1 MKLSAIALATAT
13 AFSLAIAAADA
24 ATVRDHRGV
33 DPSTCP
39 GGVVV
44 NGQCA
49 TTVKPPRC
57 PRFVPGTTYKN
68 PCYYRR

>member
-1 MKLSAIALATAT
+1 MKLSAIALVTTA
-13 AFSLAIAAADA
+13 AFSFAIAAAQA

-33 DPSTCP
+33 DASTCP
-39 GGVVV
+39 GGVAV
-44 NGQCA
+44 NGKCA

-68 PCYYRR
+68 PCYRR